1 MTQPPHIGD
10 ANGEATKE
18 SDIAGKPAEPR
29 PIPGNDLAK
38 AAGGGGNATGE
49 GRSGDDSTLAGA
61 DAHGHQGDDDMGR
74 GAD

>member
-1 MTQPPHIGD
+1 MTQQPVPGD

-18 SDIAGKPAEPR
+18 SDITGIPAEPSAMA
-29 PIPGNDLAK
+29 GDDLAE

-49 GRSGDDSTLAGA
+49 GRSGDRSTLAGA